1 MSGSAQ
7 GRPSSSS
14 SSSTVVARVGIVLY
28 LLVPAVL
35 TLAPRRPDAGA
46 RDFERAVD
54 AITTWLTAGRVE
66 VSQVELEVL
75 ANVLL
80 LVPLGLLLAFAAPRL
95 PLSLLLAVAAL
106 LSLSIETLQYLLL
119 PGRVAT
125 LVDVLANTGGAAIGL
140 VLAADLRRGLAAWR
154 GRRRA
159 RVTGDAAGPPARR

>member
-1 MSGSAQ
+1 MSSTTESSA
-7 GRPSSSS
+7 G
-14 SSSTVVARVGIVLY
+14 TVVARIGIGLY
-28 LLVPAVL
+28 LLVPAAL
-35 TLAPRRPDAGA
+35 TLLPRRPDAGA
-46 RDFERAVD
+46 ADFRRAVD
-54 AITTWLTAGRVE
+54 RVVDGLTAGQVE

-106 LSLSIETLQYLLL
+106 LALGIETLQYLLL
-119 PGRVAT
+119 PSRVAT

-159 RVTGDAAGPPARR
+159 RVRGGAADPPARR